1 MKQLLYLIII
11 HIVVAACSG
20 QHETNSTLNRVATLL
35 DNRPDTSVTD
45 AQLDSR
51 PRMALTLLDSLAPHT
66 AQFPRAMR
74 MRYLLLRAQALNK
87 AYLPIDTIG
96 YMNEVLDYYRT
107 HGSQDEHAQ
116 ALYMMGSIYR
126 DRHNSPMALQYF
138 REAVTEIDTT
148 RTDCDYL
155 QVSHIYGQMAELFRH
170 QRYPKREI
178 SMWRQAAYYA
188 NKAKDTLEFIDI
200 AARINHCYFDLNM
213 EDSVLYITEKAYN
226 AYKEIGR
233 KDLAAG
239 KLPYIIYY
247 HLRHQRFS
255 QAKERIDEF
264 KHYSGLFDDKGN
276 IFQGLEHFYLMI
288 GDYYAG
294 ISMQDSALWYYYK
307 LISFPNYILNLE
319 NGYKGLMN
327 TYLTLGKSDSVA
339 KYAILYAD
347 ANDTAVARNALQEL
361 SRTQALY
368 DYTENQRLA
377 EEKTTENNRLRWVQA
392 GLLVVI
398 AFVLIAILYMKQQY
412 ERRIKLRIQETN
424 RNYVETMERYY
435 HNIAELEEIKID
447 AKKFEKKKRLETD
460 QLSVIL
466 SSYKGNDNKNMWSME
481 QQLMRHSVV
490 QQLHRHTITLTEP
503 TASEWADLD
512 NVIRTLLPH
521 FYQIVNDPQWQLTDR
536 EIRVCMLIRLHF
548 IPTEIAIL
556 LNLSKQRI
564 TNIRAQI
571 NLKMFQ
577 EKGTKH
583 LNKHIESI

>member
-11 HIVVAACSG
+11 YIVVAACSG
-20 QHETNSTLNRVATLL
+20 QHEANSTLNRVATLL

-200 AARINHCYFDLNM
+200 VARINHCYFDLNM

-481 QQLMRHSVV
+481 QQLIRHSVV

-503 TASEWADLD
+503 TAREWADLD

>member
-11 HIVVAACSG
+11 YIVVAACSG
-20 QHETNSTLNRVATLL
+20 QHEANSTLDRVATLL
-35 DNRPDTSVTD
+35 DNRPDTSVAD

-51 PRMALTLLDSLAPHT
+51 PRMALTLLDSLAPYT

-107 HGSQDEHAQ
+107 HGSQDERAQ

-148 RTDCDYL
+148 RTNCDYL

-170 QRYPKREI
+170 QRYPKQEI
-178 SMWRQAAYYA
+178 SMWSQAAYYA

-200 AARINHCYFDLNM
+200 VARINHCYFDLNM

-339 KYAILYAD
+339 KYARLYAD

-368 DYTENQRLA
+368 DYTESQRLA

-435 HNIAELEEIKID
+435 HHLAELEEFKAD
-447 AKKFEKKKRLETD
+447 AQKFEEKKRLEAD
-460 QLSVIL
+460 QLSEIL

-481 QQLMRHSVV
+481 QQLMRHSMV

-503 TASEWADLD
+503 TASEWTDLD

-571 NLKMFQ
+571 NLKMFK

-583 LNKHIESI
+583 LDKNIGSI